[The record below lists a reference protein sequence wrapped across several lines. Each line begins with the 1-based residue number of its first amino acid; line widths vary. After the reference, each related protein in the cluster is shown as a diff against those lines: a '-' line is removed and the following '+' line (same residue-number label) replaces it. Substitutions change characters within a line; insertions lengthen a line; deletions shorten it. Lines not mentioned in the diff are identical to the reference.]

1 MTERGNNISTLN
13 PKKSFVIR
21 RATVA
26 DSEMLAQLGA
36 RTFSDTYAADNTP
49 EDMSAYLAENFNPER
64 LASELADPAS
74 IFLIAEIDGKV
85 AGYARLLSGESPSCV
100 GASNSIEL
108 ARLYVA
114 RQWLGLGAGE
124 ALMRAC
130 ISEAKRAGHE
140 TMWLGVWERNE
151 RARRFYSKWEFR
163 KVGEQI
169 FKLGSDPQTDWLM
182 ARDL

>member
-1 MTERGNNISTLN
+1 MTERGGNISTLN
-13 PKKSFVIR
+13 LKERLVIR
-21 RATVA
+21 RAT
-26 DSEMLAQLGA
+26 SEDREILARLGA
-36 RTFSDTYAADNTP
+36 QTFADTYAADNTP

-74 IFLIAEIDGKV
+74 IFLIAEIDGKA

-100 GASNSIEL
+100 GASNPIEL
-108 ARLYVA
+108 SRLYVA
-114 RQWLGLGAGE
+114 REWLGRGAGE

-130 ISEAKRAGHE
+130 ISEAKQAGHE
-140 TMWLGVWERNE
+140 TLWLGVWERNE
-151 RARRFYSKWEFR
+151 RARRFYSRWEFR
-163 KVGEQI
+163 KVGEKI